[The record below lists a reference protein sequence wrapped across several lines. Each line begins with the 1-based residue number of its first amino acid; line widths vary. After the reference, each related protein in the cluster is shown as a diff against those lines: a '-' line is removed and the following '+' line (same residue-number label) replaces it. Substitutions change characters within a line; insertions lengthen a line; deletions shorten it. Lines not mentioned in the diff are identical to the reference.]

1 MRYRLAVLLATTLML
16 AGCTT
21 AGRYWDRYFSDS
33 GAGAA
38 PPVAMASATGAP
50 PPVAA
55 PGGPDPFC
63 TAVARKDLEE
73 GDFDAAT
80 QQRMLSHSYAQ
91 CMALFRSQ

>member
-1 MRYRLAVLLATTLML
+1 MRYRLAAMLAVSLML
-16 AGCTT
+16 GGCTT
-21 AGRYWDRYFSDS
+21 AGRYWDRYFTDS
-33 GAGAA
+33 RADLA
-38 PPVAMASATGAP
+38 PTVAMASATGAP

-80 QQRMLSHSYAQ
+80 QQRMLSRSYAQ
-91 CMALFRSQ
+91 CMALFRTQ